1 MKRYNVTQV
10 MNKKQIGLIL
20 VAGLLCGTA
29 NAVVNLEATGAEGSP
44 VGTVMIANE
53 NEIDRD
59 NGTQVSGTPY
69 NVTGKSGFII
79 PSGSTFYIRIDL
91 SGSATFMTDPSGQ
104 FTPSATRASGGEG
117 ENYVILSLPGP
128 VTDDADWTLN
138 GVTYLLKDKAHV
150 DISYKLYEN
159 ASDAL
164 IGEEDG
170 VLASDSAA
178 FIRFI
183 DATSM
188 AGNPSASAKIDVAT
202 SSTRFENGL
211 ITHIMEINIKNVVGN
226 QITIGA
232 ATGDAGTD
240 IVLDMVVDKI
250 TLTAT
255 GDFSAVAAIK
265 DADDKVLL
273 AAGKVWLDVDD
284 TCTPEIGGTDRNN
297 DGDFDD
303 PSDIAPIPTGHQIGA
318 LATFNDEYLEATV
331 VITNEDNV
339 QDIPTDPAYLGDIEN
354 AFLCMQINGLSKIP
368 EITYTGELSMTAKDD
383 YEAIGDVSFTGSKVE
398 KNRESAELHFLV
410 TPEGDFRNMVRLT
423 NTSHVDGS
431 DLMVTLINDAGDEV
445 TFSLG
450 DVPGVSADLAP
461 RASTPLININVL
473 YATAQKVE
481 RGDKG
486 TFTVEGEGMDN
497 KLRARFEGNVLRG
510 SLKAQALSVS
520 TDNTTFFTF

>member
-1 MKRYNVTQV
+1 MNRYNVTQV
-10 MNKKQIGLIL
+10 MNKKQISLIL

-104 FTPSATRASGGEG
+104 FTPSANRASGGAG
-117 ENYVILSLPGP
+117 DNYVILSLPGP
-128 VTDDADWTLN
+128 VADDADWTLN

-164 IGEEDG
+164 IGEEDSA
-170 VLASDSAA
+170 LASDSAA
-178 FIRFI
+178 FIRFA

-188 AGNPSASAKIDVAT
+188 AGKASTPAKIDVAT

-211 ITHIMEINIKNVVGN
+211 VTHIMEINIKNVVGN
-226 QITIGA
+226 QI

-240 IVLDMVVDKI
+240 IVLDRVVDKI

-273 AAGKVWLDVDD
+273 EAGKIWLDVDD

-303 PSDIAPIPTGHQIGA
+303 PSDIAPIPAGHQIGA

-339 QDIPTDPAYLGDIEN
+339 QNIPTDPAYLGNIEN

-368 EITYTGELSMTAKDD
+368 EFTYKGKLSMTAKDN
-383 YEAIGDVSFTGSKVE
+383 YEAIGDVSFTGSRLE
-398 KNRESAELHFLV
+398 KNRETAVLQFLV

-423 NTSHVDGS
+423 NTSNFEGT

-486 TFTVEGEGMDN
+486 TFTVEGEGMGN
-497 KLRARFEGNVLRG
+497 KLRARFDGNVLAG

>member
-1 MKRYNVTQV
+1 
-10 MNKKQIGLIL
+10 MNKKQTGLIL
-20 VAGLLCGTA
+20 VAGLFCGTA
-29 NAVVNLEATGAEGSP
+29 NAVVDLEATGAEGSP
-44 VGTVMIANE
+44 VGTVMIATE

-59 NGTQVSGTPY
+59 DGNQVSGTPY
-69 NVTGKSGFII
+69 NVMGKTGFII
-79 PSGSTFYIRIDL
+79 PSGLTYYIRIDL
-91 SGSATFMTDPSGQ
+91 GGSATFIGDPSGQ

-117 ENYVILSLPGP
+117 KNYVILSLPGP
-128 VTDDADWTLN
+128 VTDDADWALN
-138 GVTYLLKDKAHV
+138 GVTYLLKDKAPV

-159 ASDAL
+159 PSDA
-164 IGEEDG
+164 ITGEEDG

-178 FIRFI
+178 FIRFV

-188 AGNPSASAKIDVAT
+188 EGKASASSKIDVAT

-211 ITHIMEINIKNVVGN
+211 VTHIMEINIKNVVGN
-226 QITIGA
+226 QITIGD
-232 ATGDAGTD
+232 TGTD

-250 TLTAT
+250 TLVAT

-273 AAGKVWLDVDD
+273 AAGKVWLDVDS
-284 TCTPEIGGTDRNN
+284 TCTPEIGGIDRNN

-303 PSDIAPIPTGHQIGA
+303 PSDNAPIPTGHQIGA

-331 VITNEDNV
+331 VITNEDNE
-339 QDIPTDPAYLGDIEN
+339 QDIPTDPAYLGNIEN
-354 AFLCMQINGLSKIP
+354 AFLCMQTNGVSKIR
-368 EITYTGELSMTAKDD
+368 EITYSGELSMTAKDD
-383 YEAIGDVSFTGSKVE
+383 YDAIGDVSFTGSRLE
-398 KNRESAELHFLV
+398 RNRETAELHFLV

-423 NTSHVDGS
+423 NTSNVDGT

-473 YATAQKVE
+473 YATAQKVD

-486 TFTVEGEGMDN
+486 TFTVEGEGMGD
-497 KLRARFEGNVLRG
+497 KLRARFQGNVLRD

>member
-1 MKRYNVTQV
+1 MHKIQT
-10 MNKKQIGLIL
+10 GLIL

-104 FTPSATRASGGEG
+104 FTPSANRASGGAG
-117 ENYVILSLPGP
+117 DNYVILSLPGP
-128 VTDDADWTLN
+128 VADDADWTLN
-138 GVTYLLKDKAHV
+138 GVTYLLMDKAHV

-159 ASDAL
+159 PSDAL
-164 IGEEDG
+164 IGEEDSA
-170 VLASDSAA
+170 LYSSSAA
-178 FIRFI
+178 FIRFA

-188 AGNPSASAKIDVAT
+188 AGKASTPAKIDVAT

-211 ITHIMEINIKNVVGN
+211 VTHIMEINIKNVVGN
-226 QITIGA
+226 QI

-240 IVLDMVVDKI
+240 IVLDRVVDKI

-273 AAGKVWLDVDD
+273 EAGKIWLDVDD

-303 PSDIAPIPTGHQIGA
+303 PSDIAPIPAGHQIGA

-339 QDIPTDPAYLGDIEN
+339 QNIPTDPAYLGDIEN

-368 EITYTGELSMTAKDD
+368 EITYTGKLSMTAKDD
-383 YEAIGDVSFTGSKVE
+383 YEAIGDVSFTGSRLE
-398 KNRESAELHFLV
+398 KNRETAVLQFLV

-423 NTSHVDGS
+423 NTSNFDGTN
-431 DLMVTLINDAGDEV
+431 LMVTLINDAGDEV

-486 TFTVEGEGMDN
+486 TFTVEGEGMGN
-497 KLRARFEGNVLRG
+497 KLRARFDGNVLAG
-510 SLKAQALSVS
+510 SLKAQALSLS

>member
-1 MKRYNVTQV
+1 

-20 VAGLLCGTA
+20 IAGLFCGTA
-29 NAVVNLEATGAEGSP
+29 NAVVDLTATGAEGSP

-59 NGTQVSGTPY
+59 DGTHVSGTPY
-69 NVTGKSGFII
+69 NVTGKAGFII
-79 PSGSTFYIRIDL
+79 PEGSTYFIRIDL
-91 SGSATFMTDPSGQ
+91 SGSATFMSDPSGQ
-104 FTPSATRASGGEG
+104 FTPSATHASGGEG
-117 ENYVILSLPGP
+117 QNYVILSLPGP
-128 VTDDADWTLN
+128 VTADADWTLN
-138 GVTYLLKDKAHV
+138 GVTYLLKDKAPV
-150 DISYKLYEN
+150 IISYKLYEN
-159 ASDAL
+159 ASDA
-164 IGEEDG
+164 ITDEEESA
-170 VLASDSAA
+170 LASDSAA
-178 FIRFI
+178 LFRFV

-188 AGNPSASAKIDVAT
+188 EGKASASSKIDVAT
-202 SSTRFENGL
+202 SSTRFENGFV
-211 ITHIMEINIKNVVGN
+211 THIMEINIKNVVGN

-240 IVLDMVVDKI
+240 IVLDTVVDKI
-250 TLTAT
+250 TLVAT

-265 DADDKVLL
+265 DADDKVL
-273 AAGKVWLDVDD
+273 AASGKVWLDVDS
-284 TCTPEIGGTDRNN
+284 TCKPEIGGIDGNN

-303 PSDIAPIPTGHQIGA
+303 PSDNPPLPTGNQIGT
-318 LATFNDEYLEATV
+318 LATFNDENLEATV
-331 VITNEDNV
+331 VITNEDNE
-339 QDIPTDPAYLGDIEN
+339 QDIPTDPAYLGNIEN
-354 AFLCMQINGLSKIP
+354 AFLCMQTNGVSKIR

-398 KNRESAELHFLV
+398 KNRETAELHFLV

-431 DLMVTLINDAGDEV
+431 NLMVTLINDAGDEV

-473 YATAQKVE
+473 YATAQAVD

-486 TFTVEGEGMDN
+486 TFTVEGEGMGN
-497 KLRARFEGNVLRG
+497 KLRARFQGNVLRG